1 MLPPPNN
8 NPFSFKQINEA
19 LPTFPVTD
27 LTQSLRSSPSFRGR
41 TPTRTSRTSGSR
53 SRSRDKYAII
63 PINKSINYTCQLNNI
78 IRPTPIKPCC
88 RNRSFHSLEYAR
100 DSPILDSF
108 GASLPIPPSKSTS
121 SLDYITRGMRDIRF
135 NVGAMVPYSNKN
147 TIFFDSDNATLKLC
161 QDFKGFYNEIP
172 NAFQNK
178 LK

>member
-1 MLPPPNN
+1 MLPLPNN
-8 NPFSFKQINEA
+8 IPFSFKHINEA

-27 LTQSLRSSPSFRGR
+27 RTQSLRSSPSFRGR
-41 TPTRTSRTSGSR
+41 TPTRMSRTSGSRSR

-63 PINKSINYTCQLNNI
+63 PINKPINYTCQLNNI

-108 GASLPIPPSKSTS
+108 GAPLPIPPSKSTS
-121 SLDYITRGMRDIRF
+121 SLDVITNGMRDICF

-147 TIFFDSDNATLKLC
+147 TIFFDSNNATLKLC
-161 QDFKGFYNEIP
+161 QDFKGFYNETP
-172 NAFQNK
+172 NAKIN
-178 LK
+178 